1 MTSWP
6 GADHRGWP
14 SESAYFQWLFTL
26 DHLDH
31 LFKKRNRNKYTHG
44 ITQDSFPANAGLG
57 GPRGPQLVGARSTSN
72 GCIQTRYRREVY
84 DLNHPRQFR

>member
-6 GADHRGWP
+6 GADHRRWP

-44 ITQDSFPANAGLG
+44 VTQASFPTNAGLS
-57 GPRGPQLVGARSTSN
+57 GPSGPKREGTHDIDHWRITARAEEQL
-72 GCIQTRYRREVY
+72 I
-84 DLNHPRQFR
+84 